1 MENDPREMELN
12 FSTVNEENSAV
23 NSSGN
28 FNAAEAEEKPAADV
42 GSAESSYVS
51 AAAVNLADVPRS
63 QLPANC
69 PAGTLPLGDS
79 QPQKKISAAELAV
92 AGKSYGTALRML
104 REYHQFDYKAIE
116 QATLIQTR
124 YLEAL
129 ENENLE
135 ALPPLAFVIGYIRS
149 LCSFYKLTNDTTV
162 QLVAKLKE
170 QLEYSC
176 NDAMIN
182 SLDVDS
188 AGEEVNAKR
197 MKNIV
202 WGFAGVVGLVA
213 VLIIGCVLIF
223 SGESKPKVTVVE
235 SPAGERQHFD
245 PNTIY
250 PLLEPPTLD
259 LPKLPVAE

>member
-12 FSTVNEENSAV
+12 FSSAV
-23 NSSGN
+23 CDEKSAEDNIVDTAEVCVESP
-28 FNAAEAEEKPAADV
+28 AAEYVEPAV
-42 GSAESSYVS
+42 GSI
-51 AAAVNLADVPRS
+51 ADVPRS

-69 PAGTLPLGDS
+69 PAGTMPLGDN
-79 QPQKKISAAELAV
+79 PPPKKISAAELAV
-92 AGKSYGTALRML
+92 AGTSFGTALRML
-104 REYHQFDYKAIE
+104 REYHQLDYKALE
-116 QATLIQTR
+116 QTTLIQTR

-129 ENENLE
+129 ENENLK

-149 LCSFYKLTNDTTV
+149 LCSFYKLSNDTTV

-182 SLDVDS
+182 SLEVDS
-188 AGEEVNAKR
+188 AGEEVNTRR
-197 MKNIV
+197 MKRIV
-202 WGFAGVVGLVA
+202 WGFAGALALIA
-213 VLIIGCVLIF
+213 VLITGSVILF
-223 SGESKPKVTVVE
+223 SQGDKPQVTVVE
-235 SPAGERQHFD
+235 SSAGEQRHFD